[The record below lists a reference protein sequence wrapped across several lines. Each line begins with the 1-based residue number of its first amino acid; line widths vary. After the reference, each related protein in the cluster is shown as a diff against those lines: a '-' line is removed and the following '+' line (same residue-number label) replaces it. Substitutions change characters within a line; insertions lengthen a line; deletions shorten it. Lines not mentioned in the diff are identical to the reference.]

1 MCRMQKKHEHTKA
14 AKLSKHN
21 YKAQLIVSRNATKD
35 GSAATEA
42 CLHKVI
48 IGKRI
53 VQIQKQLF

>member
-1 MCRMQKKHEHTKA
+1 MQKKHEHTKA

-53 VQIQKQLF
+53 V